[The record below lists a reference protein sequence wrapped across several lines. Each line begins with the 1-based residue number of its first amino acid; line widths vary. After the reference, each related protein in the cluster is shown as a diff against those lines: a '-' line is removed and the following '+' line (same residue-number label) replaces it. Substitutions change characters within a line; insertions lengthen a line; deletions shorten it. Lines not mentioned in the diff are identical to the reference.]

1 MHSLSL
7 WTVLSICGPL
17 TAAYISW
24 VDDVGPAS
32 GRNLVQVQVQSKA
45 EMMAAVRAYYSH
57 LGPRQEEQTT
67 SWKPYRYFPSMPPQP
82 PGLHPSLLPCKNIG
96 RQYPPLVSRNL
107 SIVQRYDRYACD
119 KSHNDT
125 FVTDPLVALAA
136 EMTHLE
142 GGCINMNRW
151 PSRILAANSSHSINL
166 RTCGEKCDQNLT
178 GLAPVLVDEDML
190 VISSAKL
197 PAGMEY
203 QHMLLD
209 FLPAAWTLTK
219 HLKSSN
225 MKLVTHIP
233 LQKAIIAYLGIPEEK
248 VLELPFPKEGRFLL
262 CTPKL
267 LHLWRVGPGDS
278 TPLPTSKYTG
288 QYGDL
293 WHRLLVFRVGP
304 DLSNAIAKA
313 VHLDSQ
319 EEGNQITFLHRC
331 VADRQI
337 FNEASALAATSKVL
351 LNRKRPEKLVSTCT
365 GRQTWLNQL
374 VEVRKSALLIG
385 AYGGAMAN
393 TVFMRHGTGI
403 IEIVNS
409 PDTQLS
415 QLNDTGHWPPYKS
428 HWFGG
433 AGAVLPFFKVVLYE
447 ANENG
452 ELVVRLDD
460 LEEALQQ
467 WFDYRPLQNHHAG
480 PLVLPSG

>member
-1 MHSLSL
+1 MHFLSL
-7 WTVLSICGPL
+7 WTALSICGPL
-17 TAAYISW
+17 TAEYTSF
-24 VDDVGPAS
+24 VDDVRPAS

-45 EMMAAVRAYYSH
+45 EMMAGAVRAYYSH
-57 LGPRQEEQTT
+57 LGPRHSEEEQTT
-67 SWKPYRYFPSMPPQP
+67 SWKAYRYFPSMPPQP
-82 PGLHPSLLPCKNIG
+82 PVGSCKNIG

-119 KSHNDT
+119 PSHNDT

-142 GGCINMNRW
+142 GGCINLNRW
-151 PSRILAANSSHSINL
+151 PSRIVAANSSHAINL
-166 RTCGEKCDQNLT
+166 TRTCGEKCDQNLT
-178 GLAPVLVDEDML
+178 GLAPVLVDDDML
-190 VISSAKL
+190 VISNTKL

-203 QHMLLD
+203 QHMLLE

-267 LHLWRVGPGDS
+267 LHLWRVAPGDRTLS
-278 TPLPTSKYTG
+278 GWPSKYIS

-293 WHRLLVFRVGP
+293 WHRLLAFRVGP
-304 DLSNAIAKA
+304 DLSNAIATA
-313 VHLDSQ
+313 VHLDSR
-319 EEGNQITFLHRC
+319 EDGSQITFLHRC
-331 VADRQI
+331 VAQQI
-337 FNEASALAATSKVL
+337 NEAEALAATSKAL
-351 LNRKRPEKLVSTCT
+351 LNRNRPEKLVSTCA
-365 GRQTWLNQL
+365 GRQTWLHQL
-374 VEVRKSALLIG
+374 AEVRKSALLIG

-415 QLNDTGHWPPYKS
+415 QLNATGHWPPYKS

-433 AGAVLPFFKVVLYE
+433 AGAAVPFFKVVLYE

-452 ELVVRLDD
+452 ELVVRIDD

-467 WFDYRPLQNHHAG
+467 WFDYRPLQDHGAG
-480 PLVLPSG
+480 PAVLPSG